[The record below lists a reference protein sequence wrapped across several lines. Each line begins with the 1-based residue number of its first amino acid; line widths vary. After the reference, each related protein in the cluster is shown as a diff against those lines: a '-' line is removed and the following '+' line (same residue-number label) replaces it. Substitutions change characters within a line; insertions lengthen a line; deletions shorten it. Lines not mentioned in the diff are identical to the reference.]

1 MKRLMLGVVLVL
13 SAHTVEAKNQ
23 LAAFDIQED
32 VKLICSKDA
41 DPQSCEELIM
51 ARVDQAMNWS
61 FVAGMCKA
69 GKLLKAESSN
79 DRACANASGQYRAI
93 KAVTGGSE

>member
-1 MKRLMLGVVLVL
+1 MKKLLLGVVLVL
-13 SAHTVEAKNQ
+13 TTHTAEAKNQ

-32 VKLICSKDA
+32 VKFICAKSDS
-41 DPQSCEELIM
+41 PQDCEELLM

-69 GKLLKAESSN
+69 GKLLGAETGN
-79 DRACANASGQYRAI
+79 KTDCANASGQYRAI